1 MAGSRRSH
9 PPTLLTLAE
18 RTLREECRLERGAR
32 LLCAVSGGPDSMAL
46 LDVLARLAKKLGFEL
61 VAHGVDHGLRAEA
74 SAELDLAERHAR
86 TLGIDFDRT
95 LVLVDPGGNLQA
107 RARAA
112 RYAALE
118 AAAER
123 ARTPLIATAHHA
135 DDRAETVLLRL
146 LRGSGPR
153 GLAALPP
160 RVENRL
166 RPLLR
171 ARRSDVLL
179 HLGRHGVP
187 FADDP
192 SNRDRR
198 HLRVRVREE
207 LLPLLAEL
215 SPGIVAHLNALA
227 DALAGGADDHPAL
240 AGAAALGLGRAQRR
254 QLARAI
260 AFSQRR
266 SAIWL
271 AGGAVL
277 GLEGMTSMPYSSA
290 RAEGKSPKPK
300 TIEKT
305 RERPRKGAE

>member
-1 MAGSRRSH
+1 MSASRRSH
-9 PPTLLTLAE
+9 PPTLIKLAE
-18 RTLREECRLERGAR
+18 RTLREECGVTRGAR

-46 LDVLARLAKKLGFEL
+46 LDVLAYLGPKLGFEL
-61 VAHGVDHGLRAEA
+61 VAHGVDHGLRPEA
-74 SAELDLAERHAR
+74 GAELDLAARHAEARGVAFER
-86 TLGIDFDRT
+86 TR
-95 LVLVDPGGNLQA
+95 VSVVAGGNLQA
-107 RARAA
+107 RARTA
-112 RYAALE
+112 RYTALE

-123 ARTPLIATAHHA
+123 AGGALIATAHHA
-135 DDRAETVLLRL
+135 DDRAETLLLRL

-153 GLAALPP
+153 GLAVLPP
-160 RVENRL
+160 VAGERL

-179 HLGRHGVP
+179 HLERHAVP
-187 FADDP
+187 FAEDP

-227 DALAGGADDHPAL
+227 DALGAPKDRDSNV
-240 AGAAALGLGRAQRR
+240 AAVLDGLGRAQRR
-254 QLARAI
+254 QLKRAVSL
-260 AFSQRR
+260 SQRK

-277 GLEGMTSMPYSSA
+277 ALDAALTPRQA
-290 RAEGKSPKPK
+290 PRAPAKSDVPPAPSPNA
-300 TIEKT
+300 
-305 RERPRKGAE
+305 RERPRKPAD